1 MYLKTKEHIIH
12 NQNIKTMKTI
22 ILTLA
27 TISTLALGIGTRS
40 YAAVSPDSHRD
51 AAKSQVS
58 TVLNNV
64 SSINKIEVRG
74 NVEVYV
80 SNSESDEVKVYNNYY
95 AESALVQSQ
104 NGVLRISSYA
114 DQKLVVWIK
123 AADLR
128 AISAYDNAE
137 VKSFGK
143 ISPIELDVNLHDN
156 ASAQLDMD
164 AYSANVT
171 LNGHATADLS
181 GTASEVSVKRD
192 VATSVNKFNLK
203 AGRLTETRN
212 VPAGSKE
219 MDMATL

>member
-1 MYLKTKEHIIH
+1 
-12 NQNIKTMKTI
+12 MKTT

-27 TISTLALGIGTRS
+27 TISTLVLGIGTKS
-40 YAAVSPDSHRD
+40 FAGTKDS
-51 AAKSQVS
+51 AAKSEVS

-64 SSINKIEVRG
+64 SKISKIEVRG

-80 SNSESDEVKVYNNYY
+80 SNGESDQVKVYNNYY
-95 AESALVQSQ
+95 EESALVQSQ

-114 DQKLVVWIK
+114 GQKLVVWIK

-128 AISAYDNAE
+128 SISAYDNAQ

-156 ASAQLDMD
+156 ASAKLDMD

-171 LNGHATADLS
+171 LNGHSSADLS
-181 GTASEVSVKRD
+181 GTASQVSVKRD

-203 AGRLTETRN
+203 ADRLTETRN
-212 VPAGSKE
+212 IPAGSKE